1 MPRKGLAEVRRV
13 EPDPIFRSTL
23 VTRFIKGL
31 MRKGKRSVAERIF
44 YGALLEIGDRE
55 GQNPL
60 EVFQQAIHNVMPDM
74 EVRSRRIGG
83 STYQV
88 PTEVRP
94 KRRVALAIRWL
105 IHSAR
110 RRPEKSMRERL
121 AHELIDA
128 ARGVGEAIKK
138 RDDTY
143 RMAEANRAYA
153 HYRF

>member
-1 MPRKGLAEVRRV
+1 MPRKGLAEIRPV
-13 EPDPIFRSTL
+13 EPDPIFQSTL

-44 YGALLEIGDRE
+44 YGALLEIEDRE
-55 GQNPL
+55 HKNPL
-60 EVFQQAIHNVMPDM
+60 EVFQQAIYNVMPEI

-105 IHSAR
+105 INSAR
-110 RRPEKSMRERL
+110 QRPEKSMRERL
-121 AHELIDA
+121 ARELTDA

-138 RDDTY
+138 REDTY